1 MIFLSEFLNSD
12 IVDLHQ
18 HHVGKVRDLI
28 VQPVEPYPRVTGI
41 VVKGNRDLPSL
52 DWSAV
57 RSFSS
62 GELSLNLPGAEA
74 RPHVKAD
81 GELWLSR
88 EVLDKQ
94 IVDTDGRR
102 LVRVNDLQLSPV
114 NGALLLVG
122 VDIGERGLVRRL
134 GLEGAGRRLAVWLKR
149 DWPQKCIAWDAV
161 EPLQGDPSAV
171 KLRISQRK
179 LARLHPADI
188 ADIVHRLGPEQRT
201 AVFASLDNEIAADTL
216 QELSPDAQASI
227 MAQLDDA
234 RASDIL
240 EAMEPDEAADL
251 LADLPEDRAQELL
264 KQMEQD
270 EAGDVQELLR
280 YPEDTAG
287 GLMTTEFV
295 ALPHHLTAAQAI
307 ERLRELEPDAQT
319 IYYVY
324 VVDEAGR
331 LLGVL
336 SLRDLIVAKP
346 ERSIA
351 ELMIKK
357 VVSVLLKAKPHEVAA
372 LISKYNLLALPV
384 VDHAHRLR
392 GIVTVD
398 DAMDSILPARVK
410 RPAKRF

>member
-28 VQPVEPYPRVTGI
+28 VQPAEPYPRVTAI

-52 DWSAV
+52 DWGAV

-62 GELSLNLPGAEA
+62 GELSLNQPRAEV

-134 GLEGAGRRLAVWLKR
+134 GLEGVGRRLAVWLKR

-171 KLRISQRK
+171 KLRISQQK

-201 AVFASLDNEIAADTL
+201 AVFASLDNEVAADTL

-227 MAQLDDA
+227 ISQLDDA

-251 LADLPEDRAQELL
+251 LADLPVDRAKELL
-264 KQMEQD
+264 NQMERD

-324 VVDEAGR
+324 VVDQGER

-357 VVSVLLKAKPHEVAA
+357 VVSVLLEAKPPEVAT

-398 DAMDSILPARVK
+398 DAMDSILPANAR
-410 RPAKRF
+410 RPPKRF